1 MKRYT
6 LILAGLL
13 ITTGILISSN
23 VFAFNPDTDVE
34 NVEFWADEYNR
45 PRISFDVLNDFT
57 FDWNKTASS
66 SSCQYVG
73 NHDNACII
81 GSNLF
86 DYSVACY
93 GNGNTA
99 LLKNEN
105 ELIGIP
111 EGIYHSE
118 FIAGEHYD
126 LFMVGWAVEYDGSFD
141 YPIPLGCEYV
151 ETDTF
156 TIGSLVVNFNPDPFA
171 SQDLLPI
178 IGASMSV
185 AGIFTYIDDT
195 FGGLAP
201 IVALII
207 GLPLAFWFITRV
219 IDIIKKRKE

>member
-13 ITTGILISSN
+13 ITTGVLISGS
-23 VFAFNPDTDVE
+23 VFAFNSDTDIE

-45 PRISFDVLNDFT
+45 PRISFDVLNNFT

-73 NHDNACII
+73 DHDNACII
-81 GSNLF
+81 GLNLF
-86 DYSVACY
+86 DYNVNCY
-93 GNGNTA
+93 GNGNSG

-126 LFMVGWAVEYDGSFD
+126 LFIVGWAVEYDGSFD

-156 TIGSLVVNFNPDPFA
+156 TIGSLIVNFNPDPFA

-178 IGASMSV
+178 IGASTSV
-185 AGIFTYIDDT
+185 AGILSTINI
-195 FGGLAP
+195 GLNDLGV
-201 IVALII
+201 IVALLI
-207 GLPLAFWFITRV
+207 GLPLGFWA
-219 IDIIKKRKE
+219 IKKTIGLLRSN